1 MIYREVWVTYCSLAG
16 FELKLTACLKLS
28 ETWLSFLPS
37 SFSHFIG
44 EIVSV
49 KIILQYYMISHSAW
63 KWVHFSVCS
72 AQAAEALESSHI
84 HNNPEALYSMPI
96 KRGQKAPSSQ
106 SLRTTMEV
114 RDAMQQVHDL
124 SSEDEMKESSR
135 VSLYW
140 VHWCTCKRYVGELR
154 LFFFGS
160 VLVINNHF

>member
-1 MIYREVWVTYCSLAG
+1 
-16 FELKLTACLKLS
+16 
-28 ETWLSFLPS
+28 
-37 SFSHFIG
+37 
-44 EIVSV
+44 
-49 KIILQYYMISHSAW
+49 MISHSAW

-154 LFFFGS
+154 LFFWFS
-160 VLVINNHF
+160 SCHQQSLLINSCCKWSTLRIHLLEGICKGQR